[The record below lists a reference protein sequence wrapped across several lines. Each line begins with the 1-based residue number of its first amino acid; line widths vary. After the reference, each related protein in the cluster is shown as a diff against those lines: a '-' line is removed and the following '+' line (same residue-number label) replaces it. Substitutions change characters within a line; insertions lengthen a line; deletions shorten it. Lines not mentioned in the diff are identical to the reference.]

1 MTIEFSNPVEAQVIP
16 ELMAVRRAF
25 PVSQQLLAG
34 PILREVSTASLV
46 GWHDT
51 DVCAEMGAVAVVP
64 ETGEFS
70 SLVGDVLVVKRSTPA
85 LMRGVFV
92 YVAGSS
98 AEIIDDISL
107 GRRAFLSLGLLSD
120 EALTCSVGII
130 A

>member
-1 MTIEFSNPVEAQVIP
+1 MIEFSNPVEAQIIP

-34 PILREVSTASLV
+34 PVLREASTAARI

-64 ETGEFS
+64 DSGEFS
-70 SLVGDVLVVKRSTPA
+70 SLVGDVIVVKRSTPT

-92 YVAGSS
+92 YVVGSS
-98 AEIIDDISL
+98 TEIIDDISL
-107 GRRAFLSLGLLSD
+107 GRRAFLALGLLSD
-120 EALTCSVGII
+120 EALTCSVGVI